1 MTILRELEIEEI
13 SAVDTPA
20 QKPALALFTKNEVS
34 SMRKQEPVTTQT
46 PPMPPMPAAEAVV
59 PDTSEDQLQ
68 IIISKLNDLEERI
81 TKLETPPPEEENKS
95 EDMLEEQKQDP
106 MAAGM
111 YKSRIAELIRSRD
124 AAVAKARYLELSK
137 RAEEFRHLPGTEK
150 EVVAVIQALDTI
162 KDNQVRENAYRIL
175 KSQANG
181 AAFKSS
187 GARDASGEDNDA
199 ETILSGLAK
208 RAAKDK
214 GVSYQTAYNELLK
227 TEQGSRLYN
236 EIIGA

>member
-1 MTILRELEIEEI
+1 MPILSELEIEEI
-13 SAVDTPA
+13 SAVDEPA
-20 QKPALALFTKNEVS
+20 QKPALALFTKNEA
-34 SMRKQEPVTTQT
+34 SMRKQEPVAVQT
-46 PPMPPMPAAEAVV
+46 PPMPPMPAAEAAV

-81 TKLETPPPEEENKS
+81 TKLETPPSDEENKS
-95 EDMLEEQKQDP
+95 EDMVEQEQKQDP
-106 MAAGM
+106 MGM
-111 YKSRIAELIRSRD
+111 YKSKIAELIRARD

-150 EVVAVIQALDTI
+150 EVVAMIQALDTI
-162 KDNQVRENAYRIL
+162 KDSQTRENAYRIL
-175 KSQANG
+175 KAQTNS

-187 GARDASGEDNDA
+187 GARDAYGEDNDA